1 MVDNRRKVT
10 HITTEVRE
18 LLLIHRVS
26 PLPVV
31 QPCVAC
37 GSDAVWITI
46 PEAVSQTGRSARDIF
61 WLVEC
66 QKLHFTETPEKQLL
80 LCERSLTNLPKG

>member
-1 MVDNRRKVT
+1 MVDSGRKVT
-10 HITTEVRE
+10 HITTETRE
-18 LLLIHRVS
+18 LLLIHRLS

-37 GSDAVWITI
+37 GADAVWITI
-46 PEAVSQTGRSARDIF
+46 PEAVLTSGRSARDIF

-66 QKLHFTETPEKQLL
+66 QKLHFTETDEKQLL
-80 LCERSLTNLPKG
+80 LCERSLTNLAKG